1 MKEEAFSTKSPV
13 AQRALKYYN
22 RLIYLMTE
30 PTEFHLWKNIY
41 SKDKMPNWNYIG
53 ITMKD
58 TKLHF
63 VGAEDVLA
71 ASTIAKPGG
80 KKLAFKSKKLFHQYR
95 VIIIMTSIFMSF

>member
-1 MKEEAFSTKSPV
+1 
-13 AQRALKYYN
+13 
-22 RLIYLMTE
+22 MTE
-30 PTEFHLWKNIY
+30 PTELHLWKNIY

-80 KKLAFKSKKLFHQYR
+80 KKLAFKSKNYFTNIVLLLL
-95 VIIIMTSIFMSF
+95 